1 MKQNNKNG
9 FTLIDLMIS
18 VTIIGILAAITIPAY
33 QNYNIRSQVS
43 EGFIL
48 ASGAKPLV
56 TEYHANRGFFPES
69 NLEIGYPGAVGNYI
83 SHVEV
88 NRSGT
93 IVATFGD
100 GANEKIRGK
109 KVILSPLNIDGPID
123 LYPEESNQNIV
134 GRLFDLF
141 LGKAY
146 AQETSD
152 RAWNCYSNVEQK
164 YLPSS
169 CISKEIVE
177 NEESS
182 QPVISKETQTVS
194 CSGGMIGNITQ
205 ERNVTTYSNGRKE
218 FGNWITTANNCVTPE
233 PTVTTENRS
242 QSCEP
247 GFEGSIEQQ
256 RTVTTAPNGQV
267 SYGGWNTISNSC
279 TAIPPTVT
287 TETRNQTCQEGYE
300 GNITESRSIT
310 TTWNGVVTEG
320 AWTQTANTCTAIPPV
335 VTYGANTNVAC
346 TTYLNQPTKQYNGK
360 VVTRTKTTTYW
371 NGQSTTTTELVS
383 NTCVEKP
390 KTRYYYFELSMYA
403 GGGGGNRNPC
413 TGPNTSYIWVTTPTY
428 TPSPERCEDGT
439 KGYTRYFPNTATLIR
454 YEDRY

>member
-1 MKQNNKNG
+1 
-9 FTLIDLMIS
+9 MIS
-18 VTIIGILAAITIPAY
+18 VTIIGILTAIAIPAY

-43 EGFIL
+43 EGFLL
-48 ASGAKPLV
+48 ASGAKPMV
-56 TEYHANRGFFPES
+56 AEYHANRGYFPES

-88 NRSGT
+88 NKGGT

-123 LYPEESNQNIV
+123 LYSQEQSENIV
-134 GRLFDLF
+134 GSFFNLLM
-141 LGKAY
+141 GKAY
-146 AQETSD
+146 AQETTD

-169 CISKEIVE
+169 CLSKEITQSD
-177 NEESS
+177 ESS
-182 QPVISKETQTVS
+182 QPVISKETQTIS

-233 PTVTTENRS
+233 PTVTTETRS
-242 QSCEP
+242 QNCEP
-247 GFEGSIEQQ
+247 GFDGAIEQQ
-256 RTVTTAPNGQV
+256 RTVTTSPTGQV
-267 SYGGWNTISNSC
+267 TYGNWSTISNSCVAIPPTVTTETRTQECQEGYEGAITESRSITTTWDGQVTEGAWSQTANSC

-287 TETRNQTCQEGYE
+287 
-300 GNITESRSIT
+300 
-310 TTWNGVVTEG
+310 
-320 AWTQTANTCTAIPPV
+320 
-335 VTYGANTNVAC
+335 YGPNTNVAC
-346 TTYLNQPTKQYNGK
+346 TVFLKQPNKQYNGIA
-360 VVTRTKTTTYW
+360 VTRTKTTTQW
-371 NGQSTTTTELVS
+371 NGQSTTSTETVS

-390 KTRYYYFELSMYA
+390 KTRYYYFELKMYA

-428 TPSPERCEDGT
+428 TPDPLRCVDGT
-439 KGYTRYFPNTATLIR
+439 RGYTQYFTNTATLVR

>member
-48 ASGAKPLV
+48 ASGAKPMV
-56 TEYHANRGFFPES
+56 AEYHANRGFFPES

-88 NRSGT
+88 NKGGT

-123 LYPEESNQNIV
+123 LYSNGSEDVERQAYN
-134 GRLFDLF
+134 GLLNFNNLLNLF

-182 QPVISKETQTVS
+182 
-194 CSGGMIGNITQ
+194 
-205 ERNVTTYSNGRKE
+205 
-218 FGNWITTANNCVTPE
+218 
-233 PTVTTENRS
+233 
-242 QSCEP
+242 
-247 GFEGSIEQQ
+247 
-256 RTVTTAPNGQV
+256 
-267 SYGGWNTISNSC
+267 
-279 TAIPPTVT
+279 
-287 TETRNQTCQEGYE
+287 
-300 GNITESRSIT
+300 
-310 TTWNGVVTEG
+310 
-320 AWTQTANTCTAIPPV
+320 
-335 VTYGANTNVAC
+335 
-346 TTYLNQPTKQYNGK
+346 
-360 VVTRTKTTTYW
+360 
-371 NGQSTTTTELVS
+371 
-383 NTCVEKP
+383 
-390 KTRYYYFELSMYA
+390 
-403 GGGGGNRNPC
+403 
-413 TGPNTSYIWVTTPTY
+413 
-428 TPSPERCEDGT
+428 
-439 KGYTRYFPNTATLIR
+439 
-454 YEDRY
+454 